1 MTVASL
7 SEALLS
13 FELTVSRG
21 LLLIYILNK
30 MTSVLD
36 YWSGNPQNEIQ
47 HGQITIQEH
56 PSHAQNQYLLC
67 KVVPIHMHIIEF
79 C

>member
-1 MTVASL
+1 
-7 SEALLS
+7 
-13 FELTVSRG
+13 
-21 LLLIYILNK
+21 

-56 PSHAQNQYLLC
+56 PSHALNQYLLC